1 MKTRSELWA
10 TLVLIPI
17 VLLAVYPFVWMFF
30 SSFKSNNEIYKPTQL
45 LPQDHSFD
53 LQYVDQ
59 LLSWHK
65 DEADLLKAQAAAIR
79 SRTQSLAYDSE
90 AFAALIEQADVI
102 EGQALAVKRD
112 DLFDF
117 RTAFCN
123 SLLIA
128 VLQAFGAVVLCAS
141 AGFVFGKYSFKGKT
155 CLLGV
160 ALLTIL
166 IPRQVI
172 ALPLSEWLIQLQ
184 LYDSLWA
191 IILPG
196 TVTGIGLLFFAK
208 MFRQVPEELL
218 EVARTEGASELR
230 VFFTV
235 LPLVKSS
242 LLTFAFI
249 QFTMALARTSDA
261 AADARVGQRDFTVS
275 PEQLA
280 QQQLTLPESRG
291 HGRRLFHDCS
301 HHPAIHLPLPADQV
315 LPVRADPALT
325 DNAPMTP
332 DQQ

>member
-45 LPQDHSFD
+45 LPQEHSFD

-128 VLQAFGAVVLCAS
+128 VLQAFGAVVLCAC

-249 QFTMALARTSDA
+249 QFTMAWHEHLMPLLMLESDN
-261 AADARVGQRDFTVS
+261 
-275 PEQLA
+275 E
-280 QQQLTLPESRG
+280 TLPLALSSLLSSSLRFPRAVVMAG
-291 HGRRLFHDCS
+291 GFFMIVPTILLFIFLYRQIKSSLSELILH
-301 HHPAIHLPLPADQV
+301 
-315 LPVRADPALT
+315 
-325 DNAPMTP
+325 
-332 DQQ
+332 

>member
-141 AGFVFGKYSFKGKT
+141 VGFVFGKYSFKGKT

-249 QFTMALARTSDA
+249 QFTMAWHEHLMPLLMLESDN
-261 AADARVGQRDFTVS
+261 
-275 PEQLA
+275 E
-280 QQQLTLPESRG
+280 TLPLALSSLLSSSLRFPRAVVMAG
-291 HGRRLFHDCS
+291 GFFMIVPTILLFIFLYRQIKSSLSELILH
-301 HHPAIHLPLPADQV
+301 
-315 LPVRADPALT
+315 
-325 DNAPMTP
+325 
-332 DQQ
+332 

>member
-249 QFTMALARTSDA
+249 QFTMAWHEHLMPLLMLESDN
-261 AADARVGQRDFTVS
+261 
-275 PEQLA
+275 E
-280 QQQLTLPESRG
+280 TLPLALSSLLSSSLRFPRAVVMAG
-291 HGRRLFHDCS
+291 GFFMIVPTILLFIFLYRQIKSSLSELILH
-301 HHPAIHLPLPADQV
+301 
-315 LPVRADPALT
+315 
-325 DNAPMTP
+325 
-332 DQQ
+332 